1 MSLEDLY
8 ELSFSYYQAGNWAK
22 AIEGFKQ
29 LGGESDSLAQNSM
42 YLLGDAYLKTGQK
55 ANARNA
61 FLFCASNSSNSKQRE
76 ISMYN
81 YAKLSYELGYQDVA
95 LTELQKFLQT
105 YPNSE
110 YNTEAR
116 ELLVGVLAKTNN
128 YKDALTLMDGL
139 KSPTQNTRQVYP
151 QILYGRATELI
162 NDGMLAQANE
172 LLTKAEKDANNRAVL
187 PFIQF
192 WKGEIAY
199 RQNNIDDAI
208 RYFFEYL
215 KSSVVNG
222 EVNPTNAKYNLGYS
236 FLKKENYR
244 QALGFFEQIVTTPK
258 INSAPIEQDAYLRMA
273 DAYFMNRD
281 YTTALSMYN
290 KALDFSWPGGDYATF
305 QKAMVAGVNNGK
317 EKINLLSSISRK
329 YPSSTLIPDANLEI
343 ANTYLAGEQFREAIP
358 FLKNV
363 VSDPNSS
370 LKPKAY
376 LKLGLAYYNIENNKE
391 ALTQYTALLQ
401 QYPNSPEAD
410 EALENAKVIYVE
422 EGRTSKYV
430 NFARNMGKDISTTQE
445 DQLAYEEAEVQFNNG
460 NFPAAARKFE
470 DYLTRFPDGKYF
482 LEALYYKSEIY
493 FNQKDWPKAVAGYE
507 VLGDKAP
514 HKFGEKSLLQAAR
527 INFFDI
533 KNYDRAEKYYS
544 RLKDFA
550 STQENKL
557 EAMRGLLRSQYQ
569 LQKWNEAVA
578 NAKELLAQKS
588 AGTDDKVLAN
598 MAIAKSYQASNQ
610 CELAITNYRNIVSLS
625 QSAMG
630 AEARYEIAN
639 CFFSQNR
646 LPDAE
651 KAAFEVINKSGSY
664 ETWVTRAY
672 LLLGDVYFKQK
683 DYFNAKATFQS
694 VIDNAKLE
702 DLRQEADRKLKA
714 VEDEEKKESKVGT

>member
-1 MSLEDLY
+1 MSREDLY

-199 RQNNIDDAI
+199 RQNNIDEAI

-358 FLKNV
+358 FLK
-363 VSDPNSS
+363 
-370 LKPKAY
+370 KCCK
-376 LKLGLAYYNIENNKE
+376 
-391 ALTQYTALLQ
+391 
-401 QYPNSPEAD
+401 
-410 EALENAKVIYVE
+410 
-422 EGRTSKYV
+422 
-430 NFARNMGKDISTTQE
+430 
-445 DQLAYEEAEVQFNNG
+445 
-460 NFPAAARKFE
+460 
-470 DYLTRFPDGKYF
+470 
-482 LEALYYKSEIY
+482 
-493 FNQKDWPKAVAGYE
+493 
-507 VLGDKAP
+507 
-514 HKFGEKSLLQAAR
+514 
-527 INFFDI
+527 
-533 KNYDRAEKYYS
+533 
-544 RLKDFA
+544 
-550 STQENKL
+550 
-557 EAMRGLLRSQYQ
+557 
-569 LQKWNEAVA
+569 
-578 NAKELLAQKS
+578 
-588 AGTDDKVLAN
+588 
-598 MAIAKSYQASNQ
+598 
-610 CELAITNYRNIVSLS
+610 
-625 QSAMG
+625 
-630 AEARYEIAN
+630 
-639 CFFSQNR
+639 
-646 LPDAE
+646 
-651 KAAFEVINKSGSY
+651 
-664 ETWVTRAY
+664 
-672 LLLGDVYFKQK
+672 
-683 DYFNAKATFQS
+683 
-694 VIDNAKLE
+694 
-702 DLRQEADRKLKA
+702 
-714 VEDEEKKESKVGT
+714 